1 VLQRFGPQVE
11 PLLEG
16 VGLTKGEWGNH
27 RFVFVSGEAWFT
39 LGVAL
44 VTIGLLAADRYS
56 AVLVMGGAL
65 VTLFVVGII
74 DEDQAFGGFSN
85 EAPITVAA
93 LYVLT
98 GAADATGALEGHITR
113 ILGSGRRQR
122 PRRDLARVCFP
133 SSAMS
138 AFIANTPLVA
148 MLAPRVTS
156 WARRNGNPPS
166 RYLMPLSYAVIFGG
180 CITLIGTSTN
190 LFVSDLMEDAGQRP
204 VGLFEITPVG
214 LPLAVVGVC
223 LIVLL
228 APKLL
233 VERGTLV
240 DDLAAHTRDF
250 TVEMMVVPGSAI
262 AGKTITEAHLRNL
275 EGVFLVEAERD
286 GQALAPVGPDHR
298 LEAGDRLTFAG
309 NLDRL
314 IDLQRV
320 PGLVSTEERHF
331 APADGQSSRNFYE
344 AVVGASSELVGVTL
358 KDVGFRS
365 RYGAA
370 VVAIHRAGER
380 INAKLGA
387 VRLRPGD
394 VLLVIG
400 GTDFHERFR
409 DQRDFALIAPL
420 RRMKPVRREHA
431 RVVELAILGLIVT
444 AGTGLLDLLQVSLV
458 LAFGLVAFRVISP
471 SEARRAVD
479 FDVIMLMGTSF
490 GLASAVAASGLA
502 KEIANVLVHVSEPLG
517 DLGILAGILITTM
530 LMTELLSNNAA
541 AALMF
546 PIAMATAQQSGLDP
560 RPFAMVILFGATLS
574 FLTPIGYQSN
584 TLVWSMGG
592 YRYGDFARLG
602 APLTAAVI
610 VVTVLLVPVFF
621 PL

>member
-1 VLQRFGPQVE
+1 
-11 PLLEG
+11 
-16 VGLTKGEWGNH
+16 
-27 RFVFVSGEAWFT
+27 VSGEAWFT
-39 LGVAL
+39 LAVAL

-65 VTLFVVGII
+65 VTLFVAGVI

-98 GAADATGALEGHITR
+98 GAADATGALESHITR
-113 ILGSGRRQR
+113 VLGSGRRQR

-148 MLAPRVTS
+148 MLAPRVTN

-190 LFVSDLMEDAGQRP
+190 LFVSDLMEDAGQDA

-214 LPLAVVGVC
+214 LPLAIVGVA

-240 DDLAAHTRDF
+240 DDLAAHTREF
-250 TVEMMVVPGSAI
+250 TVEMTVQPGSAI
-262 AGKTITEAHLRNL
+262 AGKTVTEAHLRNL
-275 EGVFLVEAERD
+275 EGVFLVEAERN
-286 GQALAPVGPDHR
+286 GETLTAVGPDHR

-314 IDLQRV
+314 IDLQRI

-331 APADGQSSRNFYE
+331 TPSDGQSGRNFYE
-344 AVVGASSELVGVTL
+344 AVVGASSELVGTTL
-358 KDVGFRS
+358 KDIGFRS

-370 VVAIHRAGER
+370 VVAIHRTGER
-380 INAKLGA
+380 IDAKLGS
-387 VRLRPGD
+387 VRLRQGD
-394 VLLVIG
+394 VLLIIG
-400 GTDFHERFR
+400 GKNFREAFR

-420 RRMKPVRREHA
+420 RGLKPVRREHA

-444 AGTGLLDLLQVSLV
+444 AGTGLLDLLQVALV
-458 LAFGLVAFRVISP
+458 LAFGLVAFRIISP
-471 SEARRAVD
+471 SEARRAID

-490 GLASAVAASGLA
+490 GLASAVASSGLA
-502 KEIANVLVHVSEPLG
+502 TEIATLLVRVSEPLG

-530 LMTELLSNNAA
+530 VMTELLSNNAA

-546 PIAMATAQQSGLDP
+546 PIAMATAQQSGLQP

-592 YRYGDFARLG
+592 YRYGDFSRLG
-602 APLTAAVI
+602 APLTLAVI

-621 PL
+621 PLR

>member
-1 VLQRFGPQVE
+1 
-11 PLLEG
+11 
-16 VGLTKGEWGNH
+16 
-27 RFVFVSGEAWFT
+27 VSGEAWFT
-39 LGVAL
+39 LAVAV
-44 VTIGLLAADRYS
+44 VTIGLLAMDRYS

-65 VTLFVVGII
+65 VTLFVVGVI

-98 GAADATGALEGHITR
+98 GAADATGALEGHISR
-113 ILGSGRRQR
+113 VLGSGRRNQ

-133 SSAMS
+133 SSAIS

-148 MLAPRVTS
+148 MLAPRVTN
-156 WARRNGNPPS
+156 WARRNGSPPS

-190 LFVSDLMEDAGQRP
+190 LFVSSLMEKAGQRP

-214 LPLAVVGVC
+214 LPLAIVGVS

-240 DDLAAHTRDF
+240 DDLAAHTREF
-250 TVEMMVVPGSAI
+250 TVEMTVRPGSAI
-262 AGKTITEAHLRNL
+262 AGKTIAEAHLRNL

-286 GQALAPVGPDHR
+286 GEVLTPVGPDHR

-314 IDLQRV
+314 IDLQRI
-320 PGLVSTEERHF
+320 PGLVSAEERHF
-331 APADGQSSRNFYE
+331 APTDGQSGRNFYE
-344 AVVGASSELVGVTL
+344 AVVGAGSELAGVTL
-358 KDVGFRS
+358 KDIGFRS

-380 INAKLGA
+380 IDAKLGA

-400 GTDFHERFR
+400 GKDFHERFR

-420 RRMKPVRREHA
+420 RRIKPVRREHA

-444 AGTGLLDLLQVSLV
+444 AGTGLLDLLQVALV
-458 LAFGLVAFRVISP
+458 LAFGLVAFKIISP
-471 SEARRAVD
+471 AEARRAID

-490 GLASAVAASGLA
+490 GLASAVASSGLA
-502 KEIANVLVHVSEPLG
+502 KEIAHLLVRVSEPLG
-517 DLGILAGILITTM
+517 ELGILAGILVTTM
-530 LMTELLSNNAA
+530 VMTEMLSNNAA

-602 APLTAAVI
+602 APLTLAVMI
-610 VVTVLLVPVFF
+610 LTVLLVPVFF
-621 PL
+621 PLH

>member
-1 VLQRFGPQVE
+1 
-11 PLLEG
+11 
-16 VGLTKGEWGNH
+16 
-27 RFVFVSGEAWFT
+27 VSGDAWFT
-39 LGVAL
+39 LAVAL
-44 VTIGLLAADRYS
+44 VTIGLLATDRYS
-56 AVLVMGGAL
+56 SVLVMGGAL
-65 VTLFVVGII
+65 VTLFVVGVI

-113 ILGSGRRQR
+113 VLGSGRRQR
-122 PRRDLARVCFP
+122 ARRDLARVCFP

-148 MLAPRVTS
+148 MLAPRVTN
-156 WARRNGNPPS
+156 WARRAGNPPS

-240 DDLAAHTRDF
+240 DDLAAHGREF
-250 TVEMMVVPGSAI
+250 TVEMMVLPGSAV
-262 AGKTITEAHLRNL
+262 AGKTIAEASLRNL
-275 EGVFLVEAERD
+275 QGVFLVEAERN
-286 GQALAPVGPDHR
+286 GQAVTPVGPDHR

-314 IDLQRV
+314 IDLQRI
-320 PGLVSTEERHF
+320 PGLVSAEERHF
-331 APADGQSSRNFYE
+331 APADGQSGRNFYE
-344 AVVGASSELVGVTL
+344 AVVGGSSELVGVTL
-358 KDVGFRS
+358 KEIGFRS

-380 INAKLGA
+380 INAKLGG

-400 GTDFHERFR
+400 GKDFHQRYR
-409 DQRDFALIAPL
+409 DHHDFALIAPL
-420 RRMKPVRREHA
+420 RRGKPVRREHA

-444 AGTGLLDLLQVSLV
+444 AGTGLLDLLQVALV
-458 LAFGLVAFRVISP
+458 LAFGLVAFKVVSA

-479 FDVIMLMGTSF
+479 FDVIMLMGLSF
-490 GLASAVAASGLA
+490 GLASAVEASGLA
-502 KEIANVLVHVSEPLG
+502 KEIAHLLVQVSEPMG

-530 LMTELLSNNAA
+530 IMTELLSNNAA

-546 PIAMATAQQSGLDP
+546 PIAMATAQQSGLEP

-602 APLTAAVI
+602 APLTLAVM

-621 PL
+621 PLR

>member
-1 VLQRFGPQVE
+1 M
-11 PLLEG
+11 
-16 VGLTKGEWGNH
+16 
-27 RFVFVSGEAWFT
+27 SGEAWFT
-39 LGVAL
+39 LVVAL
-44 VTIGLLAADRYS
+44 AVIALLATDRYS

-65 VTLFVVGII
+65 VTLFVAGII

-93 LYVLT
+93 LYILT
-98 GAADATGALEGHITR
+98 GAADATGAMESQITR
-113 ILGSGRRQR
+113 ILGSGRRHR
-122 PRRDLARVCFP
+122 PRQDLARVCYP

-148 MLAPRVTS
+148 MLAPRVTN
-156 WARRNGNPPS
+156 WARRSGTPPS

-190 LFVSDLMEDAGQRP
+190 LFVSSLMEDAGQKP

-214 LPLAVVGVC
+214 LPLAVVGVS

-228 APKLL
+228 ATRLL
-233 VERGTLV
+233 PERGTLV
-240 DDLAAHTRDF
+240 DDLAAHTREF
-250 TVEMMVVPGSAI
+250 TVEMVVRPGSAV
-262 AGKTITEAHLRNL
+262 AEKTIAEAGLRNL
-275 EGVFLVEAERD
+275 EGVFLVEAERN
-286 GQALAPVGPDHR
+286 GQAVTPVGPDHR

-314 IDLQRV
+314 IDLQRI
-320 PGLVSTEERHF
+320 PGLVSAEERHF
-331 APADGQSSRNFYE
+331 APTDGQSGRNFYE
-344 AVVGASSELVGVTL
+344 TVVGASSELVGATL
-358 KDVGFRS
+358 KEVGFRS

-370 VVAIHRAGER
+370 VLAIHRAGER
-380 INAKLGA
+380 IDAKLGG

-400 GTDFHERFR
+400 GSDFHEQYR
-409 DQRDFALIAPL
+409 DHRDFALIAPL
-420 RRMKPVRREHA
+420 RRVKPVRREHA
-431 RVVELAILGLIVT
+431 RIVELAILGLIVT
-444 AGTGLLDLLQVSLV
+444 AGTGLLDLLQVALV
-458 LAFGLVAFRVISP
+458 LAFGLVAFKIISP
-471 SEARRAVD
+471 AEARRAVD
-479 FDVIMLMGTSF
+479 FDVIMLMGLSF
-490 GLASAVAASGLA
+490 GLASAVQASGLA
-502 KEIANVLVHVSEPLG
+502 VEIAHLLVQVSEPLG

-530 LMTELLSNNAA
+530 VMTELLSNNAA

-546 PIAMATAQQSGLDP
+546 PIAMATAEQSGLDP

-602 APLTAAVI
+602 APLTLAVV
-610 VVTVLLVPVFF
+610 VVTILLVPVFF

>member
-1 VLQRFGPQVE
+1 M
-11 PLLEG
+11 
-16 VGLTKGEWGNH
+16 
-27 RFVFVSGEAWFT
+27 SGEAWFT
-39 LGVAL
+39 LVVAL

-65 VTLFVVGII
+65 VTLFVAGII

-113 ILGSGRRQR
+113 ILGSGRRHR

-133 SSAMS
+133 SSAIS

-228 APKLL
+228 APRLL

-240 DDLAAHTRDF
+240 DDLAAHTREF
-250 TVEMMVVPGSAI
+250 TVEMLVNAGSVI
-262 AGKTITEAHLRNL
+262 AGKTVTEAHLRNL

-286 GQALAPVGPDHR
+286 GKALTPVSPDHR
-298 LEAGDRLTFAG
+298 LEVGDRLTFAG

-314 IDLQRV
+314 IDLQRI
-320 PGLVSTEERHF
+320 PGLVSAEERHF
-331 APADGQSSRNFYE
+331 APSDGQSGRNFYE
-344 AVVGASSELVGVTL
+344 AVVGASSGLVGVTL
-358 KDVGFRS
+358 KEVGFRS
-365 RYGAA
+365 RYDAA

-380 INAKLGA
+380 INEKLGS

-400 GTDFHERFR
+400 GKDFLERFR

-420 RRMKPVRREHA
+420 RGMKPVRREHA

-458 LAFGLVAFRVISP
+458 LALGLVAFRVISP
-471 SEARRAVD
+471 AEARRAVD

-502 KEIANVLVHVSEPLG
+502 KEVANLLVQVSEPLG

-530 LMTELLSNNAA
+530 VMTELLSNNAA

-546 PIAMATAQQSGLDP
+546 PIAMATAEQSGLDP

-592 YRYGDFARLG
+592 YRYGDFSRLG
-602 APLTAAVI
+602 APLTLAVI
-610 VVTVLLVPVFF
+610 GVTLLLVPVFF
-621 PL
+621 PLR

>member
-1 VLQRFGPQVE
+1 M
-11 PLLEG
+11 
-16 VGLTKGEWGNH
+16 
-27 RFVFVSGEAWFT
+27 SGEAWFT
-39 LGVAL
+39 LAVAV
-44 VTIGLLAADRYS
+44 VTIGLLATDRYS
-56 AVLVMGGAL
+56 SVLVMGGAL
-65 VTLFVVGII
+65 VTLFVVGVI
-74 DEDQAFGGFSN
+74 DEEQAFGGFSN

-113 ILGSGRRQR
+113 VLGSGRRQR

-133 SSAMS
+133 SAAMS

-148 MLAPRVTS
+148 MLAPRVTN
-156 WARRNGNPPS
+156 WARRSGNPPS

-180 CITLIGTSTN
+180 CMTLIGTSTN
-190 LFVSDLMEDAGQRP
+190 LFVSDLMKDAGQRP

-214 LPLAVVGVC
+214 VPLAVVGVS

-240 DDLAAHTRDF
+240 DDLAAHTREF
-250 TVEMMVVPGSAI
+250 TVEMTVRPGSTI
-262 AGKTITEAHLRNL
+262 AGRTIAEAHLRNL

-286 GQALAPVGPDHR
+286 GRTLTPVGPDYR
-298 LEAGDRLTFAG
+298 LEADDRLTFAG

-314 IDLQRV
+314 IDLQRN
-320 PGLVSTEERHF
+320 PGLASAEERHF
-331 APADGQSSRNFYE
+331 APSDGQSGRNFYE
-344 AVVGASSELVGVTL
+344 AVVGANSELVGVTL
-358 KDVGFRS
+358 KDIGFRS

-380 INAKLGA
+380 IDAKLGA
-387 VRLRPGD
+387 VPLRPGD

-400 GTDFHERFR
+400 GNDFHERFR
-409 DQRDFALIAPL
+409 DRHDFALIAPL

-431 RVVELAILGLIVT
+431 PVVELAILGLIVT
-444 AGTGLLDLLQVSLV
+444 AGTGLLDLLQVALV

-502 KEIANVLVHVSEPLG
+502 KEIANVLVQVSEPLG

-530 LMTELLSNNAA
+530 VMTELLSNNAA

-546 PIAMATAQQSGLDP
+546 PIAMATAQQSGLEP

-602 APLTAAVI
+602 APLTLAVI
-610 VVTVLLVPVFF
+610 VVTILLVPVFF
-621 PL
+621 PLR